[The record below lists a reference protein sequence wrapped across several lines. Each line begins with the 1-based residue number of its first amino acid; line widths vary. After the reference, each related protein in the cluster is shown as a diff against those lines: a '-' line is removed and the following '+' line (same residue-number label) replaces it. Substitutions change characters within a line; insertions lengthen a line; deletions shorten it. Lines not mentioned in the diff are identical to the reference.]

1 MLGMGR
7 RSSYLRSMHAFICRT
22 PDVDAE
28 GVEELLALLNS
39 KPGPIRFHDAGEIVV
54 KSDLGDY
61 GVTLFRKDAF
71 AAMVEVHHTHKRDA
85 EDAVVLLTSLND
97 ERYYFAYGE
106 PAGTGPGHHCVMI
119 SGWEDMAAMD
129 FLYPTLHIVAS
140 NLLQGRMHKTM
151 EEWERNAHEYSVGCI
166 SDYCRNKEDI
176 LLRLRTADVC
186 EACASKYNAAIEAGQ
201 FPVEEFEQCMELL
214 ELAREGIR
222 FHNRMIATPKPS
234 PLLINPANLIVTLV
248 RHNRVINFNGVIPHC
263 LYILYLQHSA
273 GIPYEEL
280 EQHIDALVA
289 HYGKIKGTRTREDL
303 IQNFGVLTGHA
314 DRSRLNQEVSKLR
327 RSVKEAVGEKLL
339 PLYMWD
345 AGREAPKV
353 IPIAGDPGMVIWEDL
368 N

>member
-1 MLGMGR
+1 MR
-7 RSSYLRSMHAFICRT
+7 AFICRT

-28 GVEELLALLNS
+28 GVEQLLVLLNS
-39 KPGPIRFHDAGEIVV
+39 KPGPIRLHDAGEVAV
-54 KSDLGDY
+54 KSGLGDH
-61 GVTLFRKDAF
+61 GMTLFRKDAF
-71 AAMVEVHHTHKRDA
+71 AAMGEVRQAHKLAD
-85 EDAVVLLTSLND
+85 EDAVVLLTSLSD
-97 ERYYFAYGE
+97 EHDFFAFGE

-140 NLLQGRMHKTM
+140 NMLQGRLYKTM
-151 EEWERNAHEYSVGCI
+151 EEWARNAHEYSVGCI
-166 SDYCRNKEDI
+166 SDFCRYKRDI

-186 EACASKYNAAIEAGQ
+186 EACANKYNAAIEAGKLS
-201 FPVEEFEQCMELL
+201 VEEFEQCMELL

-222 FHNRMIATPKPS
+222 FHNRMVATPTPS
-234 PLLINPANLIVTLV
+234 PLLIDPTNLSVTLV
-248 RHNRVINFNGVIPHC
+248 RHDRVINFNGVLPHC
-263 LYILYLQHSA
+263 IYILYLKHPE

-280 EQHIDALVA
+280 EQHVEALID
-289 HYGKIKGTRTREDL
+289 HYDTIKGTKSRQQL
-303 IQNFGVLTGHA
+303 LQSFSVLTDHR

-353 IPIAGDPGMVIWEDL
+353 IPIAGQPGMVVWGKS

>member
-1 MLGMGR
+1 MR
-7 RSSYLRSMHAFICRT
+7 AFICRT

-28 GVEELLALLNS
+28 GVEQLLVLLNS
-39 KPGPIRFHDAGEIVV
+39 KPGPIRFHDAGEVAV
-54 KSDLGDY
+54 KSDLGAN
-61 GVTLFRKDAF
+61 GKTLFRKVAF
-71 AAMVEVHHTHKRDA
+71 AAMVEVRQAHKLDD
-85 EDAVVLLTSLND
+85 EDALVLLTSLSD
-97 ERYYFAYGE
+97 ERDFFAYGE
-106 PAGTGPGHHCVMI
+106 PAGTGPGHHCIMI

-166 SDYCRNKEDI
+166 SDFCRNKQDI

-186 EACASKYNAAIEAGQ
+186 EACAGKYNAVIKAGELS
-201 FPVEEFEQCMELL
+201 VEEFEQCMELL

-222 FHNRMIATPKPS
+222 FHNRMVATPTPS
-234 PLLINPANLIVTLV
+234 PLLIDPTNLSVTLV
-248 RHNRVINFNGVIPHC
+248 HHDRVINFNGVIPHC
-263 LYILYLQHSA
+263 IYILYLKHPE

-280 EQHIDALVA
+280 EQHVEALID
-289 HYGKIKGTRTREDL
+289 HYDTIKGTKSRQQL
-303 IQNFGVLTGHA
+303 LQSFSVLTDHR

-353 IPIAGDPGMVIWEDL
+353 IPIAGQPGMVVWGKS

>member
-1 MLGMGR
+1 M
-7 RSSYLRSMHAFICRT
+7 
-22 PDVDAE
+22 DAD
-28 GVEELLALLNS
+28 GVEQLLVLLNS
-39 KPGPIRFHDAGEIVV
+39 KPGPIRFHDAGEVAV
-54 KSDLGDY
+54 KSDLGDH
-61 GVTLFRKDAF
+61 GMTLFRKDAF
-71 AAMVEVHHTHKRDA
+71 AAMGEVRQARQLDDD
-85 EDAVVLLTSLND
+85 DAVVLLTSLSDAEN
-97 ERYYFAYGE
+97 YFAYGE
-106 PAGTGPGHHCVMI
+106 PAGNGPGHHCIMI

-166 SDYCRNKEDI
+166 SDFCRNKQDI

-186 EACASKYNAAIEAGQ
+186 EACASKYNAAIEAGKLS
-201 FPVEEFEQCMELL
+201 VEEFEQCMELL

-222 FHNRMIATPKPS
+222 FHNRMVATPRPS
-234 PLLINPANLIVTLV
+234 PLLIDPMNLSVTLV
-248 RHNRVINFNGVIPHC
+248 RYDRVINFNGVLPHC
-263 LYILYLQHSA
+263 IYILYLKHPE

-280 EQHIDALVA
+280 EQHIGALIN
-289 HYGKIKGTRTREDL
+289 HYDTIKGTKSRQQL
-303 IQNFGVLTGHA
+303 LQSFGVLTAHR
-314 DRSRLNQEVSKLR
+314 DRRRLNQEVSKLR

-353 IPIAGDPGMVIWEDL
+353 IPIAGEPGMVIWGKS

>member
-1 MLGMGR
+1 MR
-7 RSSYLRSMHAFICRT
+7 AFICRT

-28 GVEELLALLNS
+28 GVEQLLVLLNS
-39 KPGPIRFHDAGEIVV
+39 KPGPIRFHDAGEVAV
-54 KSDLGDY
+54 KSDLGAN
-61 GVTLFRKDAF
+61 GETLFRKVAF
-71 AAMVEVHHTHKRDA
+71 AAMVEVRQARQLDDD
-85 EDAVVLLTSLND
+85 DAVVLLTSLSDAEN
-97 ERYYFAYGE
+97 YFAYGE
-106 PAGTGPGHHCVMI
+106 PAGTGPGHHCIMI

-151 EEWERNAHEYSVGCI
+151 EEWARNAHQEPEGCI
-166 SDYCRNKEDI
+166 SDFCWEKQDI

-186 EACASKYNAAIEAGQ
+186 EACAGKFNAAIEAGKL
-201 FPVEEFEQCMELL
+201 PVEEFEQCMELL

-222 FHNRMIATPKPS
+222 FHNRMVATPKSS
-234 PLLINPANLIVTLV
+234 PLLIDPMNLSVTLV
-248 RHNRVINFNGVIPHC
+248 RHDRVINFNGVLPHC
-263 LYILYLQHSA
+263 LYILYLKHPD

-280 EQHIDALVA
+280 VQHIEVLIN
-289 HYGKIKGTRTREDL
+289 HYDTIKGTKTREDL
-303 IQNFGVLTGHA
+303 LQSFGVLTDHR

-353 IPIAGDPGMVIWEDL
+353 IPIAGQPGMVIWGK
-368 N
+368 

>member
-1 MLGMGR
+1 MR
-7 RSSYLRSMHAFICRT
+7 AFICRT

-28 GVEELLALLNS
+28 GVEQLLVLLNS
-39 KPGPIRFHDAGEIVV
+39 KPGPIGFRDAGEIQV
-54 KSDLGDY
+54 SSGLGGY
-61 GVTLFRKDAF
+61 GETLFREDAF
-71 AAMVEVHHTHKRDA
+71 AAMVHVRQSHKLDK

-97 ERYYFAYGE
+97 QYNYFAYGE
-106 PAGTGPGHHCVMI
+106 PAGTGPGHHCIMI

-151 EEWERNAHEYSVGCI
+151 EEWARNAHQEPEGCL
-166 SDYCRNKEDI
+166 SDFCWEKRDI

-186 EACASKYNAAIEAGQ
+186 KACASKYNVAIEAGQ
-201 FPVEEFEQCMELL
+201 LSVGEFEQCMELL
-214 ELAREGIR
+214 EYAREGIR
-222 FHNRMIATPKPS
+222 FHNRMVATPKPS
-234 PLLINPANLIVTLV
+234 PLFIDPKNLSVTLV

-263 LYILYLQHSA
+263 LYILYLKHPE

-280 EQHIDALVA
+280 EQHIDALID
-289 HYGKIKGTRTREDL
+289 HYDKIKGTKTREEL
-303 IQNFGVLTGHA
+303 IQSFGVLTDHGN
-314 DRSRLNQEVSKLR
+314 RSRLNQEVSKLR

-353 IPIAGDPGMVIWEDL
+353 IPIAGQPGMVIWGKS